1 MSGDN
6 SLSLK
11 ILHLIPTYKPAYIY
25 GGPIF
30 SVSLL
35 CENLAAAGHEVK
47 MLTTTAN
54 GPDELDVPIGVP
66 QDVDGVTTLYFRRWT
81 KDHSQFSPALI
92 WQMWKDCRHYDVVH
106 FHSWWNIPTMASVL
120 ICWLRG
126 VKPVLSPRGML
137 SDFSFEKTH
146 ASLKSLFHRTAGRFL
161 LRKTCLH
168 LTSEAENAEVT
179 GIGAE
184 SFILPNFIQLATNSQ
199 SPIPNSPA
207 SPAGRQFP
215 FTLLFLSRIHP
226 KKNLESLIEAL
237 SQVDFDFR
245 FQIAGM
251 GEESYTGHLKE
262 FISSKGLTEKVEW
275 PGTLHGEEKFRRY
288 AAANLFVL
296 PSINENFANVVIE
309 VLSTGTPVLVSEGV
323 GLAGYVK
330 ENSLGWTCGTTPE
343 EIAQALSA
351 VVPDT
356 EKQQAIRQAAPAI
369 IRRDFSPETLT
380 QRYVEAYQSLLSRAQ
395 PAARYR

>member
-1 MSGDN
+1 MSGEK
-6 SLSLK
+6 LK

-54 GPDELDVPIGVP
+54 GRHELDVPIGVP
-66 QDVDGVTTLYFRRWT
+66 QNVDGVTTLYFRRWT

-92 WQMWKDCRHYDVVH
+92 WQLWKDCRRYDVVH
-106 FHSWWNIPTMASVL
+106 FHSWWNIPTLASVL
-120 ICWLRG
+120 ICWVRG

-137 SDFSFEKTH
+137 SDFSFEKNH

-168 LTSEAENAEVT
+168 LTSEAEKAEVA
-179 GIGAE
+179 GIGGE
-184 SFILPNFIQLATNSQ
+184 SFILPNFIQLAPDTQSLITNHQ
-199 SPIPNSPA
+199 SS
-207 SPAGRQFP
+207 
-215 FTLLFLSRIHP
+215 FTLFFLSRIHP

-245 FQIAGM
+245 FQIAGI
-251 GEESYTGHLKE
+251 GEESYIRQLKA
-262 FISSKGLTEKVEW
+262 FIHSKQVTEKVEW
-275 PGTLHGEEKFRRY
+275 LGPLHGEEKFRHY

-309 VLSTGTPVLVSEGV
+309 VLSTGTPVLVSQGV
-323 GLAGYVK
+323 GLAAYVK
-330 ENSLGWTCGTTPE
+330 ENNLGWTCGTTPQ
-343 EIAQALSA
+343 EIAQALSTI
-351 VVPDT
+351 VPDKK
-356 EKQQAIRQAAPAI
+356 KQQAIRQAAPAI
-369 IRRDFSPETLT
+369 IRRDFSPEALT
-380 QRYVEAYQSLLSRAQ
+380 QRYTGAYQSLISRAQ
-395 PAARYR
+395 AAATHR